1 LSRRGTLFSI
11 CLEGKADFWHSPSLE
26 ELAVSQGVK
35 PMSDVKKIFGT
46 WPGTEDDGFEEDIL
60 ALRKT
65 RTKGSRS

>member
-1 LSRRGTLFSI
+1 MSRRGPLLSI
-11 CLEGKADFWHSPSLE
+11 RLEGTTDFWQSPSLE
-26 ELAVSQGVK
+26 ELAVSQGVQ

-46 WPGTEDDGFEEDIL
+46 WPGTDDDGFEEDIL